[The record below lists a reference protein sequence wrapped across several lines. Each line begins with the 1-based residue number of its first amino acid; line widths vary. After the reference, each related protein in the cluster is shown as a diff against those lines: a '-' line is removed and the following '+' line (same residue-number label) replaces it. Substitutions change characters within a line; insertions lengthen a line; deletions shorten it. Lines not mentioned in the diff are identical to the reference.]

1 VYLQGR
7 LHLVIGLTYIHTYI
21 HTYTSSQIFSPVSA
35 AENNR
40 WRWGADRL
48 TNWLMVGCNQP
59 VSIALTVAIA
69 SKAPAAAK
77 QCPII
82 DWRTRK
88 IM

>member
-1 VYLQGR
+1 
-7 LHLVIGLTYIHTYI
+7 
-21 HTYTSSQIFSPVSA
+21 
-35 AENNR
+35 
-40 WRWGADRL
+40 
-48 TNWLMVGCNQP
+48 MVGCNQP

-69 SKAPAAAK
+69 SKAPAAPR

>member
-1 VYLQGR
+1 M
-7 LHLVIGLTYIHTYI
+7 
-21 HTYTSSQIFSPVSA
+21 SSQISSPVSA

-40 WRWGADRL
+40 WRWGGAHRL

-69 SKAPAAAK
+69 SKAPAAPR